1 MKFLKVKFPVNVR
14 NTEASYETQY
24 GINKGPTHYNASWD
38 MAKLE
43 VCSQKFVDLSEYGYA
58 VSILN
63 NGKDGFA
70 TVGNAMRLSLLRS
83 SKAPDDTAEMGR
95 HTIRW
100 AIMPHSG
107 QLGAR
112 TVRAAFD
119 FNNLLKLIRAMSE
132 KRSILNDYPISL
144 QGDDSLVL
152 DTIKRSEEDEDI
164 SLVEPAARKGRSVI
178 LRIYD
183 SLGGRTRGIIAVN
196 WRISKVYRKNILE
209 DNIEEVS
216 FQKGKFSVELWTFEV
231 STYRISLEG

>member
-14 NTEASYETQY
+14 NKEASYETQY

-43 VCSQKFVDLSEYGYA
+43 VCSQKFADLSEYGYA

-63 NGKDGFA
+63 NGKDGVA
-70 TVGNAMRLSLLRS
+70 TVGNVMRLSLLRS

-119 FNNLLKLIRAMSE
+119 FNNPLKLTRAMSE

-152 DTIKRSEEDEDI
+152 DTIKRSEDDEDI

-196 WRISKVYRKNILE
+196 WRISKVYRTNILE

-216 FQKGKFSVELWTFEV
+216 FQKGKFSVELWPFEV